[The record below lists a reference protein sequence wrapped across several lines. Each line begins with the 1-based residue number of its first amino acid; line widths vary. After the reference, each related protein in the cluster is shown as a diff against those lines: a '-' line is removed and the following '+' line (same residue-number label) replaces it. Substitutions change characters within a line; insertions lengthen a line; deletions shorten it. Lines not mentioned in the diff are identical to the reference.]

1 MWSVQVCVWSV
12 QVCVW
17 SVQVCVCGQY
27 RCVCNDGVSTDLS
40 DSSDAALSIC
50 SKKILTFFRSLFL
63 MIWFHCD
70 FYFK

>member
-1 MWSVQVCVWSV
+1 MCVVSTGVCVVSTG
-12 QVCVW
+12 VCVW

-50 SKKILTFFRSLFL
+50 SKKILTFLEVCFS
-63 MIWFHCD
+63 
-70 FYFK
+70 